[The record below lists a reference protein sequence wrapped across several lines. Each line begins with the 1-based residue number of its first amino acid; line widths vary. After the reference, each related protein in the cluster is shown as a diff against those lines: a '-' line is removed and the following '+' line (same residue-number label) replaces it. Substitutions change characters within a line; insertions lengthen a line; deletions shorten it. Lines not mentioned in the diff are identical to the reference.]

1 MGIVFCCF
9 PYDVKAIFNSEISLR
24 TIKILKG
31 VYNVEDPPLSIP
43 NREVKL
49 HCADGTAIAVGE

>member
-1 MGIVFCCF
+1 M
-9 PYDVKAIFNSEISLR
+9 K
-24 TIKILKG
+24 KLKG
-31 VYNVEDPPLSIP
+31 VYNVEDPPLTIP

>member
-1 MGIVFCCF
+1 MGSVFVTF
-9 PYDVKAIFNSEISLR
+9 HSLSNLIQSCINVV
-24 TIKILKG
+24 TAKKLKG
-31 VYNVEDPPLSIP
+31 VYNVEDPPLTIP